1 MGKEYKCLLCDKTF
15 KRKHYRLRHVRNQHQ
30 YFKCDI
36 CKQNIKEGSQ
46 SVHLPRCRRNHEL
59 KTTRCLLCDTNILF
73 EELLYHLKNE
83 HQVWEHIQ
91 LLTPEAATPE
101 TVTEE
106 KVVENGLVAPPSTP
120 VNQVEQEVPDEIY
133 NIVQELEK
141 IGKSTEETKQQI
153 PDVTEDL
160 NTINTEDL
168 VKFDNF
174 DFNLFLL

>member
-1 MGKEYKCLLCDKTF
+1 M
-15 KRKHYRLRHVRNQHQ
+15 
-30 YFKCDI
+30 
-36 CKQNIKEGSQ
+36 
-46 SVHLPRCRRNHEL
+46 RCRRNYEL

-73 EELLYHLKNE
+73 EELLYHLKTEN
-83 HQVWEHIQ
+83 QVWEHIQ
-91 LLTPEAATPE
+91 LLTPEAAMPE

-106 KVVENGLVAPPSTP
+106 KVVESGLVAPPSTP
-120 VNQVEQEVPDEIY
+120 VNQVEQEVPDEIH

-141 IGKSTEETKQQI
+141 IGRSTEETKQQI

-168 VKFDNF
+168 VQFDNF

>member
-15 KRKHYRLRHVRNQHQ
+15 KRKYYRLKHVRNQHQ
-30 YFKCDI
+30 TFKCDI
-36 CKQNIKEGSQ
+36 CKQNIKEGSRN
-46 SVHLPRCRRNHEL
+46 VHLMRCRRNHEL
-59 KTTRCLLCDTNILF
+59 KTKRCLLCDTNILF
-73 EELLYHLKNE
+73 EELLTHLKNE

-91 LLTPEAATPE
+91 LLKPEAATPE
-101 TVTEE
+101 TVTVE

-141 IGKSTEETKQQI
+141 IGKSTEETKQQL

-160 NTINTEDL
+160 NTIDTEDL
-168 VKFDNF
+168 VQFDNL